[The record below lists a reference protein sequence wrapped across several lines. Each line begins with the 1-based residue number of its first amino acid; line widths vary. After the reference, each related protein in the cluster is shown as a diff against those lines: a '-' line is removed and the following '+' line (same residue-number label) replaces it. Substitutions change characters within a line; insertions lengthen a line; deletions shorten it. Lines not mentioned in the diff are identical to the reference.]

1 MFWCRLKMRP
11 NPKRVRDRKRN
22 KHDRNKH
29 DRNKPRRNKRNKPRS
44 VRKPYNYRYDDLLL
58 LNSREVVRDAE
69 KDRAVEVCGCGG
81 CCHLCVS
88 AEKGCDCYGYC
99 SYCRYESWM
108 RLRNAGEL
116 EVLRF
121 ILGSDDCD
129 CEGNCPNCYDRN

>member
-1 MFWCRLKMRP
+1 MRP
-11 NPKRVRDRKRN
+11 YLVRNKPNKHDRKRN
-22 KHDRNKH
+22 K
-29 DRNKPRRNKRNKPRS
+29 RNKRKPKQGRKQG
-44 VRKPYNYRYDDLLL
+44 RKPYNYRYDDLLL
-58 LNSREVVRDAE
+58 LNSREVVRDTE

-129 CEGNCPNCYDRN
+129 CDGTCPNCYGRNKCTRSRLVSI